1 MVTVHTY
8 ILSLRSEDEDLIAIS
23 LLALGMTT
31 VHNAIVGCALA
42 TTVVAHGALAAV
54 VVGHAAVGPI
64 DGTVLHSVVVDAVH
78 GNCKRLVLELDVV
91 RV

>member
-1 MVTVHTY
+1 MATVH
-8 ILSLRSEDEDLIAIS
+8 D
-23 LLALGMTT
+23 
-31 VHNAIVGCALA
+31 AIVGRALA
-42 TTVVAHGALAAV
+42 ATVVAHGALAAV